1 MEGGSHDSSLPDGNR
16 IAALG
21 GHYFHARSYMLNFRS
36 TDKNH
41 LERRVSQFA
50 GADGAV
56 DLAAVG
62 VAPNADVERAQA
74 LLPGILHFVGQ
85 KDCARAC
92 AKRRLDAN
100 KLLQLFKSGFPQQV
114 KKSSALS
121 AGDDQ
126 SVDF

>member
-1 MEGGSHDSSLPDGNR
+1 MEGGSHDSSLPDSNR

-21 GHYFHARSYMLNFRS
+21 GHYFHARPNMLNFRS

-41 LERRVSQFA
+41 LERRVSQLS

-74 LLPGILHFVGQ
+74 LLPGILYLVGQ
-85 KDCARAC
+85 KDCARARP
-92 AKRRLDAN
+92 KRRLDAN
-100 KLLQLFKSGFPQQV
+100 KLLQPFKSDFPQQV
-114 KKSSALS
+114 QKSSALS
-121 AGDDQ
+121 ARDD
-126 SVDF
+126 